1 MSKKVDYSLDNVVK
15 KKLNKKSLTAIIL
28 CAVIVFG
35 IVAYDFFNG
44 RSSCE
49 KTTVAMGTVVTLKL
63 FGFEADNDLDKIET
77 EINGLENSVLSW
89 RKEGSDIY
97 RINGGAGSP
106 VSVSPDTVKII
117 GQCSEIS
124 GDCNGVFDLS
134 IGNVTK
140 LWDFGG
146 ENQRLPSENEIKAAL
161 GNVGYK
167 NVSVSGNAVQIKKG
181 QSLDLGAVGKG
192 FTCDK
197 IKELLDKG
205 KTKSAV
211 ISVGGSLLIYGGRSF
226 SVGIVNPD
234 NDKQSM
240 GTLKLKNVC
249 VSTSGNYEK
258 FFEQDGKRYH
268 HILNATTGYPAT
280 SEFKSV
286 TVVCESGLLSDAL
299 STACYI
305 VGYRKSVEILKK
317 YDAEAVF
324 IFNNNAV
331 KVTDG
336 LSDKFTVTDDGYT
349 LDK

>member
-1 MSKKVDYSLDNVVK
+1 MENGNK
-15 KKLNKKSLTAIIL
+15 KKLGKKSLIAIIL

-35 IVAYDFFNG
+35 IVAYDFIGG

-49 KTTVAMGTVVTLKL
+49 KTSVAMGTVVTVKL
-63 FGFEADNDLDKIET
+63 FGFGAKNDLEKVET
-77 EINGLENSVLSW
+77 EINGLESSVLSW
-89 RKEGSDIY
+89 RKEGSDVY
-97 RINGGAGSP
+97 RINEGAGSP
-106 VSVSPDTVKII
+106 VSVSPDTAKII
-117 GQCSEIS
+117 AQCTSIS
-124 GDCNGVFDLS
+124 DDCNGVFD
-134 IGNVTK
+134 ITVGNITK

-146 ENQRLPSENEIKAAL
+146 ENQRLPSDDEIKTAL
-161 GNVGYK
+161 GSVGYK
-167 NVSVSGNAVQIKKG
+167 NVSVSGNAVRINKG

-192 FTCDK
+192 FACDK
-197 IKELLDKG
+197 IKDLLKKG
-205 KTKSAV
+205 RTKSAV
-211 ISVGGSLLIYGGRSF
+211 VSVGGSLLIYGNRNF
-226 SVGIVNPD
+226 TVGIVNPD

-240 GTLKLKNVC
+240 GTLKLKNTC

-258 FFEQDGKRYH
+258 YFEQDGKRYH

-299 STACYI
+299 STVCYI
-305 VGYRKSVEILKK
+305 AGYRKSVEILKK

-331 KVTDG
+331 KATDG
-336 LSDKFTVTDDGYT
+336 LSGKFTVTDDSYT

>member
-1 MSKKVDYSLDNVVK
+1 MENGAK
-15 KKLNKKSLTAIIL
+15 KKLNKKSLIAIIL

-35 IVAYDFFNG
+35 IVSYDFISG

-49 KTTVAMGTVVTLKL
+49 KTSVAMGTVVTVNL
-63 FGFEADNDLDKIET
+63 FGFGAKNDLDKIET

-89 RKEGSDIY
+89 RKEGSDVY
-97 RINGGAGSP
+97 RINKGSGTQ

-117 GQCSEIS
+117 GQCIDIS
-124 GDCNGVFDLS
+124 DDCGGVFDIT

-146 ENQRLPSENEIKAAL
+146 DNQRLPSDDEIKTAL
-161 GNVGYK
+161 GSVGYK
-167 NVSVSGNAVQIKKG
+167 NVSISGNAVQIKKG

-192 FTCDK
+192 FVCDK

-205 KTKSAV
+205 RTKSAV
-211 ISVGGSLLIYGGRSF
+211 VSVGGSLLIYGNRTF
-226 SVGIVNPD
+226 SVGIINPD

-240 GTLKLKNVC
+240 GTLRLKDTC

-258 FFEQDGKRYH
+258 YFEQDGKRYH

-286 TVVCESGLLSDAL
+286 TVVCESGLISDAL
-299 STACYI
+299 STVCYI
-305 VGYRKSVEILKK
+305 AGYRKSVEILKK
-317 YDAEAVF
+317 FDAEAVF

-331 KVTDG
+331 RVTDG
-336 LSDKFTVTDDGYT
+336 LSGKFTVTDDSYT

>member
-1 MSKKVDYSLDNVVK
+1 MENGAKKN
-15 KKLNKKSLTAIIL
+15 LNKKSLIAVIL

-35 IVAYDFFNG
+35 IVSYDFISG

-49 KTTVAMGTVVTLKL
+49 KTSVAMGTVVTVKL
-63 FGFEADNDLDKIET
+63 FGFGAKNDLDKIET

-89 RKEGSDIY
+89 RKEGSDVY
-97 RINGGAGSP
+97 RINKGSGTQ

-117 GQCSEIS
+117 GQCIDIS
-124 GDCNGVFDLS
+124 DDCGGVFDIT

-146 ENQRLPSENEIKAAL
+146 NHQRLPSDDEIKTAL
-161 GNVGYK
+161 GSVGYK
-167 NVSVSGNAVQIKKG
+167 NVSISGNAVQIKKG

-192 FTCDK
+192 FVCDK

-205 KTKSAV
+205 RTKSAV
-211 ISVGGSLLIYGGRSF
+211 VSVGGSLLIYGNRTF

-240 GTLKLKNVC
+240 GTLKLKDTC

-258 FFEQDGKRYH
+258 YFEQDGKRYH

-286 TVVCESGLLSDAL
+286 TVVCESGLISDAL
-299 STACYI
+299 STVCYI
-305 VGYRKSVEILKK
+305 AGYRKSVEILKK
-317 YDAEAVF
+317 FDAEAVF

-331 KVTDG
+331 RVTDG
-336 LSDKFTVTDDGYT
+336 LSGKFTVTDDSYT

>member
-1 MSKKVDYSLDNVVK
+1 MENDKKRK
-15 KKLNKKSLTAIIL
+15 PNKKSFIAIIL
-28 CAVIVFG
+28 CAVIVLG
-35 IVAYDFFNG
+35 IVSYDFLSG

-49 KTTVAMGTVVTLKL
+49 KTSVAMGTVVTVKL
-63 FGFEADNDLDKIET
+63 FGFGAEKDLDKIET

-89 RKEGSDIY
+89 RKEGSDVY
-97 RINGGAGSP
+97 RINEGAGSP
-106 VSVSPDTVKII
+106 VSVSPDAVKII
-117 GQCSEIS
+117 GQCIDIS
-124 GDCNGVFDLS
+124 DDCNGVFDIS
-134 IGNVTK
+134 VGRVTK
-140 LWDFGG
+140 IWDFGG
-146 ENQRLPSENEIKAAL
+146 ENQRLPSDSEIKSAL
-161 GNVGYK
+161 ADVGYR

-192 FTCDK
+192 FACDK
-197 IKELLDKG
+197 IRELLDKG
-205 KTKSAV
+205 STKSAV
-211 ISVGGSLLIYGGRSF
+211 ISVGGSLLIYGNKTF

-240 GTLKLKNVC
+240 GTLKLKNTC

-258 FFEQDGKRYH
+258 YFEQDGKRYH

-286 TVVCESGLLSDAL
+286 TVVSESGLLSDAL
-299 STACYI
+299 STVCYI
-305 VGYRKSVEILKK
+305 VGYRKSIEILKK

-324 IFNNNAV
+324 IFNNNAI

-336 LSDKFTVTDDGYT
+336 ISGKFTVTDDGYT

>member
-1 MSKKVDYSLDNVVK
+1 MENDKKRK
-15 KKLNKKSLTAIIL
+15 PNKKSFIAIIL
-28 CAVIVFG
+28 CAVIVLG
-35 IVAYDFFNG
+35 IVSYDFLSG

-49 KTTVAMGTVVTLKL
+49 KTSVAMGTVVTVKL
-63 FGFEADNDLDKIET
+63 FGFGAEKDLDKIET

-89 RKEGSDIY
+89 RKEGSDVY
-97 RINGGAGSP
+97 RINEGAGSP
-106 VSVSPDTVKII
+106 VSVSPDAVKII
-117 GQCSEIS
+117 GQCIDIS
-124 GDCNGVFDLS
+124 DDCNGVFDIS
-134 IGNVTK
+134 VGRVTK

-146 ENQRLPSENEIKAAL
+146 ENQRLPSDSEIKSAL
-161 GNVGYK
+161 ADVGYR

-192 FTCDK
+192 FACDK
-197 IKELLDKG
+197 IRELLDKG
-205 KTKSAV
+205 STKSAV
-211 ISVGGSLLIYGGRSF
+211 ISVGGSLLIYGNKTF

-240 GTLKLKNVC
+240 GTLKLKNTC

-258 FFEQDGKRYH
+258 YFEQDGKRYH
-268 HILNATTGYPAT
+268 HILNATTGYPAA

-286 TVVCESGLLSDAL
+286 TVVSESGLLSDAL
-299 STACYI
+299 STVCYI
-305 VGYRKSVEILKK
+305 VGYRKSIEILKK

-336 LSDKFTVTDDGYT
+336 ISGKFTVTDDGYT

>member
-1 MSKKVDYSLDNVVK
+1 MENGAKKN
-15 KKLNKKSLTAIIL
+15 LNKKSLIAIIL

-35 IVAYDFFNG
+35 IVSYDFISG

-49 KTTVAMGTVVTLKL
+49 KTSVAMGTVVTVKL
-63 FGFEADNDLDKIET
+63 FGFGAKNDLDKIET

-89 RKEGSDIY
+89 RKEGSDVY
-97 RINGGAGSP
+97 RINKGSGTQ

-117 GQCSEIS
+117 GKCIDIS
-124 GDCNGVFDLS
+124 DDCGGVFDIT

-146 ENQRLPSENEIKAAL
+146 NHQRLPSDDEIKTAL
-161 GNVGYK
+161 GSVGYK
-167 NVSVSGNAVQIKKG
+167 NVSISGNAVQIKKG

-192 FTCDK
+192 FVCDK

-205 KTKSAV
+205 RTKSAV
-211 ISVGGSLLIYGGRSF
+211 VSVGGSLLIYGNRTF
-226 SVGIVNPD
+226 SVGIINPD

-240 GTLKLKNVC
+240 GTLKLKDTC

-258 FFEQDGKRYH
+258 YFEQDGKRYH

-286 TVVCESGLLSDAL
+286 TVVCESGLISDAL
-299 STACYI
+299 STVCYI
-305 VGYRKSVEILKK
+305 AGYRKSIEILKK
-317 YDAEAVF
+317 FDAEAVF

-331 KVTDG
+331 RVTDG
-336 LSDKFTVTDDGYT
+336 LSGKFTVTDDSYT

>member
-1 MSKKVDYSLDNVVK
+1 MENGTK
-15 KKLNKKSLTAIIL
+15 KKLNKKSLVAIIL
-28 CAVIVFG
+28 CAAIVFG
-35 IVAYDFFNG
+35 IVSYDFISG

-49 KTTVAMGTVVTLKL
+49 RTSVAMGTVITVKL
-63 FGFEADNDLDKIET
+63 FGFGAENDLDRIET

-97 RINGGAGSP
+97 RINEGAGSS
-106 VSVSPDTVKII
+106 VSVSPDTVEII
-117 GQCSEIS
+117 GQCIDIS
-124 GDCNGVFDLS
+124 GDCDGVFD
-134 IGNVTK
+134 ITVGNVTK

-146 ENQRLPSENEIKAAL
+146 DNQRLPSESEIKTAL
-161 GNVGYK
+161 ADVGYK

-205 KTKSAV
+205 RTKSAV
-211 ISVGGSLLIYGGRSF
+211 VSIGGSLLIYGSRTF

-240 GTLKLKNVC
+240 GTLKLKDTC
-249 VSTSGNYEK
+249 VSTSGDYEK
-258 FFEQDGKRYH
+258 YFEQDGKRYH

-286 TVVCESGLLSDAL
+286 TVVCESGIISDAL
-299 STACYI
+299 STVCYI
-305 VGYRKSVEILKK
+305 VGYRKSIEILEE

-336 LSDKFTVTDDGYT
+336 LSEKFTVTDDSYT

>member
-1 MSKKVDYSLDNVVK
+1 MENGAK
-15 KKLNKKSLTAIIL
+15 KKLNKKSLIAIIL

-35 IVAYDFFNG
+35 IVSYDFISG
-44 RSSCE
+44 KSSCE
-49 KTTVAMGTVVTLKL
+49 KTSVAMGTVVTVKL
-63 FGFEADNDLDKIET
+63 FGFGAKNDLDKIET

-89 RKEGSDIY
+89 RKEGSDVY
-97 RINGGAGSP
+97 RINKGSGTQ

-117 GQCSEIS
+117 GQCIDIS
-124 GDCNGVFDLS
+124 DDCGGVFDIT

-146 ENQRLPSENEIKAAL
+146 NNQRLPSDDEIKTAL
-161 GNVGYK
+161 GSVGYK
-167 NVSVSGNAVQIKKG
+167 NVSISGNAVQIKKG

-192 FTCDK
+192 FVCDK

-205 KTKSAV
+205 RTKSAV
-211 ISVGGSLLIYGGRSF
+211 VSVGGSLLIYGNRTF

-240 GTLKLKNVC
+240 GTLKLKDTC

-258 FFEQDGKRYH
+258 YFEQDGKRYH
-268 HILNATTGYPAT
+268 HILNAATGYPAT

-286 TVVCESGLLSDAL
+286 TVVCESGLISDAL
-299 STACYI
+299 STVCYI
-305 VGYRKSVEILKK
+305 AGYRKSIEILKK
-317 YDAEAVF
+317 FDAEAVF

-331 KVTDG
+331 RVTDG
-336 LSDKFTVTDDGYT
+336 LSGKFTVTDDSYT

>member
-1 MSKKVDYSLDNVVK
+1 MENGVK
-15 KKLNKKSLTAIIL
+15 RKLNKKSLIAIIL

-35 IVAYDFFNG
+35 IVSYDFISG

-49 KTTVAMGTVVTLKL
+49 KTSVAMGTVVTVKL
-63 FGFEADNDLDKIET
+63 FGFGADNDLDKIET

-89 RKEGSDIY
+89 RKKGSDVY
-97 RINGGAGSP
+97 RINEGSGTQ

-117 GQCSEIS
+117 GQCIDIS
-124 GDCNGVFDLS
+124 DDCGGVFDIT

-146 ENQRLPSENEIKAAL
+146 DNQRLPSDDEIKTAL
-161 GNVGYK
+161 SSVGYK
-167 NVSVSGNAVQIKKG
+167 NVSISGNAVQIKKG

-192 FTCDK
+192 FACDK

-205 KTKSAV
+205 STKSAIV
-211 ISVGGSLLIYGGRSF
+211 SVGGSLLIYGSRTF

-240 GTLKLKNVC
+240 GTLKLKDTC

-258 FFEQDGKRYH
+258 YFEQDGKRYH

-299 STACYI
+299 STVCYI
-305 VGYRKSVEILKK
+305 AGYRKSVEILKK
-317 YDAEAVF
+317 FDAEAVF

-336 LSDKFTVTDDGYT
+336 LSGKFTVTDGSYT

>member
-1 MSKKVDYSLDNVVK
+1 MENGAK
-15 KKLNKKSLTAIIL
+15 KKLNKKSLIAIIL

-35 IVAYDFFNG
+35 IVSYDFISG
-44 RSSCE
+44 KSSCE
-49 KTTVAMGTVVTLKL
+49 KTSVAMGTVVTVKL
-63 FGFEADNDLDKIET
+63 FGSGAKNDLDKIET

-89 RKEGSDIY
+89 RKEGSDVY
-97 RINGGAGSP
+97 RINKGSGTQ

-117 GQCSEIS
+117 GQCIDIS
-124 GDCNGVFDLS
+124 DDCGGVFDIT

-146 ENQRLPSENEIKAAL
+146 NNQRLPSDDEIKTAL
-161 GNVGYK
+161 GSVGYK
-167 NVSVSGNAVQIKKG
+167 NVSISGNAVQIKKG

-192 FTCDK
+192 FVCDK

-205 KTKSAV
+205 RTKSAV
-211 ISVGGSLLIYGGRSF
+211 VSVGGSLLIYGNRTF

-240 GTLKLKNVC
+240 GTLKLKDTC

-258 FFEQDGKRYH
+258 YFEQDGKRYH
-268 HILNATTGYPAT
+268 HILNAKTGYPAT

-286 TVVCESGLLSDAL
+286 TVVCESGLISDAL
-299 STACYI
+299 STVCYI
-305 VGYRKSVEILKK
+305 AGYRKSIEILKK
-317 YDAEAVF
+317 FDAEAVF

-331 KVTDG
+331 RVTDG
-336 LSDKFTVTDDGYT
+336 LSGKFTVTDDSYT

>member
-1 MSKKVDYSLDNVVK
+1 
-15 KKLNKKSLTAIIL
+15 
-28 CAVIVFG
+28 
-35 IVAYDFFNG
+35 
-44 RSSCE
+44 
-49 KTTVAMGTVVTLKL
+49 MGTVVTVKL
-63 FGFEADNDLDKIET
+63 FGFGAKNDLDKIET

-89 RKEGSDIY
+89 RKEGSDVY
-97 RINGGAGSP
+97 RINKGSGTQ

-117 GQCSEIS
+117 GQCIDIS
-124 GDCNGVFDLS
+124 DDCGGVFDIT

-146 ENQRLPSENEIKAAL
+146 NHQRLPSDDEIKTAL
-161 GNVGYK
+161 GSVGYK
-167 NVSVSGNAVQIKKG
+167 NVSISGNAVQIKKG

-192 FTCDK
+192 FVCDK

-205 KTKSAV
+205 RTKSAV
-211 ISVGGSLLIYGGRSF
+211 VSVGGSLLIYGNRTF

-240 GTLKLKNVC
+240 GTLKLKDTC

-258 FFEQDGKRYH
+258 YFEQDGKRYH

-286 TVVCESGLLSDAL
+286 TVVCESGLISDAL
-299 STACYI
+299 STVCYI
-305 VGYRKSVEILKK
+305 AGYRKSIEILKK
-317 YDAEAVF
+317 FDAEAVF

-331 KVTDG
+331 RVTDG
-336 LSDKFTVTDDGYT
+336 LSGKFTVTDDSYT

>member
-1 MSKKVDYSLDNVVK
+1 MENGAK
-15 KKLNKKSLTAIIL
+15 KKLNKNSLIAIIL

-35 IVAYDFFNG
+35 IVSYDFISG

-49 KTTVAMGTVVTLKL
+49 KTSVAMGTVVTVKL
-63 FGFEADNDLDKIET
+63 FGFGAKNDLDKIET

-89 RKEGSDIY
+89 RKEGSDVY
-97 RINGGAGSP
+97 RINKGSGTQ

-117 GQCSEIS
+117 GQCIDIS
-124 GDCNGVFDLS
+124 DDCGGVFDIT

-146 ENQRLPSENEIKAAL
+146 NNQRLPSDDEIKTAL
-161 GNVGYK
+161 GSVGYK
-167 NVSVSGNAVQIKKG
+167 NVSISGNAVQIKKG

-192 FTCDK
+192 FVCDK

-205 KTKSAV
+205 RTKSAV
-211 ISVGGSLLIYGGRSF
+211 VSVGGSLLIYGNRTF
-226 SVGIVNPD
+226 SIGIVNPD

-240 GTLKLKNVC
+240 GTLKLKDTC

-258 FFEQDGKRYH
+258 YFEQDGKRYH

-286 TVVCESGLLSDAL
+286 TVVCESGLISDAL
-299 STACYI
+299 STVCYI
-305 VGYRKSVEILKK
+305 AGYRKSVEILKK
-317 YDAEAVF
+317 FDAEAVF

-331 KVTDG
+331 RVTDG
-336 LSDKFTVTDDGYT
+336 LSGKFTVTDDSYT

>member
-1 MSKKVDYSLDNVVK
+1 MENDAK
-15 KKLNKKSLTAIIL
+15 KKLNKKSLIAIIL

-35 IVAYDFFNG
+35 IVSYDFISG

-49 KTTVAMGTVVTLKL
+49 KTSVAMGTVITVKL
-63 FGFEADNDLDKIET
+63 FGFGAKNDLDKIET

-89 RKEGSDIY
+89 RKEGSDVY
-97 RINGGAGSP
+97 RINKGSGTQ

-117 GQCSEIS
+117 GQCIDIS
-124 GDCNGVFDLS
+124 DDCGGVFDIT

-140 LWDFGG
+140 LWNFGG
-146 ENQRLPSENEIKAAL
+146 NNQRLPSDDEIKTAL
-161 GNVGYK
+161 GSVGYK
-167 NVSVSGNAVQIKKG
+167 NVSISGNAVQIKKG

-192 FTCDK
+192 FVCDK

-205 KTKSAV
+205 RTKSAV
-211 ISVGGSLLIYGGRSF
+211 VSVGGSLLIYGNRTF

-240 GTLKLKNVC
+240 GTLKLKDTC

-258 FFEQDGKRYH
+258 YFEQDGKRYH

-286 TVVCESGLLSDAL
+286 TVVCESGLISDAL
-299 STACYI
+299 STVCYI
-305 VGYRKSVEILKK
+305 AGYRKSIEILKK
-317 YDAEAVF
+317 FDAEAVF

-331 KVTDG
+331 RVTDG
-336 LSDKFTVTDDGYT
+336 LSGKFTVTDDSYT

>member
-1 MSKKVDYSLDNVVK
+1 MENGAK
-15 KKLNKKSLTAIIL
+15 KKLNKKSLIAIIL

-35 IVAYDFFNG
+35 IVSYDFISG

-49 KTTVAMGTVVTLKL
+49 KTSVAMGTIVTVKL
-63 FGFEADNDLDKIET
+63 FGFGAKNDLDKIET

-89 RKEGSDIY
+89 RKEGSDVY
-97 RINGGAGSP
+97 RINKGSGTQ

-117 GQCSEIS
+117 GQCIDIS
-124 GDCNGVFDLS
+124 DDCGGVFDIT

-146 ENQRLPSENEIKAAL
+146 NNQRLPSDDEIKTAL
-161 GNVGYK
+161 GSVGYK
-167 NVSVSGNAVQIKKG
+167 NVSISGNAVQIKKG

-192 FTCDK
+192 FVCDK

-205 KTKSAV
+205 RTKSAV
-211 ISVGGSLLIYGGRSF
+211 VSVGGSLLIYGNRTF

-240 GTLKLKNVC
+240 GTLKLKDTC

-258 FFEQDGKRYH
+258 YFEQDGKRYH

-286 TVVCESGLLSDAL
+286 TVVCESGLISDAL
-299 STACYI
+299 STVCYI
-305 VGYRKSVEILKK
+305 AGYRKSVEILKK
-317 YDAEAVF
+317 FDAEAVF

-331 KVTDG
+331 RVTDG
-336 LSDKFTVTDDGYT
+336 LSGKFTVTDDSYT

>member
-1 MSKKVDYSLDNVVK
+1 MENGAK
-15 KKLNKKSLTAIIL
+15 KKLNKKSLIAIIL

-35 IVAYDFFNG
+35 IVSYDFISS

-49 KTTVAMGTVVTLKL
+49 KTSVAMGTVVTVKL
-63 FGFEADNDLDKIET
+63 FGFGAKNDLDKIET

-89 RKEGSDIY
+89 RKEGSDVY
-97 RINGGAGSP
+97 RINKGSGTQ
-106 VSVSPDTVKII
+106 VSVSPDTIKII
-117 GQCSEIS
+117 GQCIDIS
-124 GDCNGVFDLS
+124 DDCGGVFDIT

-146 ENQRLPSENEIKAAL
+146 NNQRLPSDDEIKTAL
-161 GNVGYK
+161 GSVGYK
-167 NVSVSGNAVQIKKG
+167 NVSISGNAVQIKKG

-192 FTCDK
+192 FVCDK

-205 KTKSAV
+205 RTKSAV
-211 ISVGGSLLIYGGRSF
+211 VSVGGSLLIYGNRTF

-240 GTLKLKNVC
+240 GTLKLKDTC

-258 FFEQDGKRYH
+258 YFEQDGKRYH

-286 TVVCESGLLSDAL
+286 TVVCESGLISDAL
-299 STACYI
+299 STVCYI
-305 VGYRKSVEILKK
+305 AGYRKSIEILKK
-317 YDAEAVF
+317 FDAEAVF

-331 KVTDG
+331 RVTDG
-336 LSDKFTVTDDGYT
+336 LSGKFTVTDDSYT

>member
-1 MSKKVDYSLDNVVK
+1 MENGAK
-15 KKLNKKSLTAIIL
+15 KKLNKKSLIAIIL

-35 IVAYDFFNG
+35 IVSYDFISG

-49 KTTVAMGTVVTLKL
+49 KTSVAMGTVVTVKL
-63 FGFEADNDLDKIET
+63 FGFGAKNDLDKIET

-89 RKEGSDIY
+89 RKEGSDVY
-97 RINGGAGSP
+97 RINKGSGTQ

-117 GQCSEIS
+117 GQCIDIS
-124 GDCNGVFDLS
+124 DDCGGVFDIT

-146 ENQRLPSENEIKAAL
+146 NNQRLPSDDEIKTAL
-161 GNVGYK
+161 GSVGYK
-167 NVSVSGNAVQIKKG
+167 NVSISGNAVQIKKG

-192 FTCDK
+192 FVCDK

-205 KTKSAV
+205 RTKSAV
-211 ISVGGSLLIYGGRSF
+211 VSVGGSLLIYGNRTF

-240 GTLKLKNVC
+240 GTMKIKDTC

-258 FFEQDGKRYH
+258 YFEMDGKRYH

-286 TVVCESGLLSDAL
+286 TVVCDSGLLSDAL
-299 STACYI
+299 STVCYI
-305 VGYRKSVEILKK
+305 VGYRKSLEILKE

-336 LSDKFTVTDDGYT
+336 LSGKFKVTDDSYT

>member
-1 MSKKVDYSLDNVVK
+1 MENGAK
-15 KKLNKKSLTAIIL
+15 KKLNKKSLIAIIL

-35 IVAYDFFNG
+35 IVSYDFISG

-49 KTTVAMGTVVTLKL
+49 KTSVAMGTVVTVKL
-63 FGFEADNDLDKIET
+63 FGFGAKNDLDKIET

-89 RKEGSDIY
+89 RKEGSDVY
-97 RINGGAGSP
+97 RINKGSGTQ

-117 GQCSEIS
+117 GQCIDIS
-124 GDCNGVFDLS
+124 DDCGGVFDIT

-146 ENQRLPSENEIKAAL
+146 NNQRLPSDDEIKTAL
-161 GNVGYK
+161 GSVGYK
-167 NVSVSGNAVQIKKG
+167 NVSISGNAVQIKKS

-192 FTCDK
+192 FVCDK

-205 KTKSAV
+205 RTKSAV
-211 ISVGGSLLIYGGRSF
+211 VSVGGSLLIYGNRTF
-226 SVGIVNPD
+226 SVGIVNPN

-240 GTLKLKNVC
+240 GTLKLKDTC

-258 FFEQDGKRYH
+258 YFEQDGKRYH

-286 TVVCESGLLSDAL
+286 TVVCESGLISDAL
-299 STACYI
+299 STVCYI
-305 VGYRKSVEILKK
+305 AGYRKSIEILKK
-317 YDAEAVF
+317 FDAEAVF

-331 KVTDG
+331 RVTDG
-336 LSDKFTVTDDGYT
+336 LSGKFTVTDDSYT

>member
-1 MSKKVDYSLDNVVK
+1 MENGAK
-15 KKLNKKSLTAIIL
+15 KKLNKKSLIAIIL

-35 IVAYDFFNG
+35 IVSYDFISG

-49 KTTVAMGTVVTLKL
+49 KTSVAMGTVVTVKL
-63 FGFEADNDLDKIET
+63 FGFGTKNDLDKIET

-89 RKEGSDIY
+89 RKEGSDVY
-97 RINGGAGSP
+97 RINKGSGTQ

-117 GQCSEIS
+117 GQCIDIS
-124 GDCNGVFDLS
+124 DDCGGVFDIT

-146 ENQRLPSENEIKAAL
+146 DHQRLSSDDEIKTAL
-161 GNVGYK
+161 GSVGYK
-167 NVSVSGNAVQIKKG
+167 NVSISGNAVQIKKG

-192 FTCDK
+192 FVCDK

-205 KTKSAV
+205 RTKSAV
-211 ISVGGSLLIYGGRSF
+211 VSVGGSLLIYGNRTF
-226 SVGIVNPD
+226 SVGIINPD

-240 GTLKLKNVC
+240 GTLKLKDTC

-258 FFEQDGKRYH
+258 YFEQDGKRYH

-286 TVVCESGLLSDAL
+286 TVVCESGLISDAL
-299 STACYI
+299 STVCYI
-305 VGYRKSVEILKK
+305 AGYRKSVEILKK
-317 YDAEAVF
+317 FDAEAVF

-331 KVTDG
+331 RVTDG
-336 LSDKFTVTDDGYT
+336 LSGKFTVTDDSYT

>member
-1 MSKKVDYSLDNVVK
+1 MENGAK
-15 KKLNKKSLTAIIL
+15 KKLNKKSLIAIIL

-35 IVAYDFFNG
+35 IVSYDFISG

-49 KTTVAMGTVVTLKL
+49 KTSVAMGTVVTVKL
-63 FGFEADNDLDKIET
+63 FGFGAKNDLDKIET

-89 RKEGSDIY
+89 RKEGSDVY
-97 RINGGAGSP
+97 RINKGSGTQ

-117 GQCSEIS
+117 GQCIDIS
-124 GDCNGVFDLS
+124 DDCGGVFDIT

-146 ENQRLPSENEIKAAL
+146 NHQRLPSDNEIKTAL
-161 GNVGYK
+161 GSVGYK
-167 NVSVSGNAVQIKKG
+167 NISISGNAVQIKKG

-192 FTCDK
+192 FVCDK

-205 KTKSAV
+205 RTKSAV
-211 ISVGGSLLIYGGRSF
+211 VSVGGSLLIYGNRTF
-226 SVGIVNPD
+226 SVGIINPD

-240 GTLKLKNVC
+240 GTLKLKDTC

-258 FFEQDGKRYH
+258 YFEQDGKRYH
-268 HILNATTGYPAT
+268 HILNAITGYPAT

-286 TVVCESGLLSDAL
+286 TVVCESGLISDAL
-299 STACYI
+299 STVCYI
-305 VGYRKSVEILKK
+305 AGYRKSIEILKK
-317 YDAEAVF
+317 FDAEAVF

-331 KVTDG
+331 RVTDG
-336 LSDKFTVTDDGYT
+336 LSGKFTVTDDSYT

>member
-1 MSKKVDYSLDNVVK
+1 MENGAK
-15 KKLNKKSLTAIIL
+15 KKLNKKSLIAIIL

-35 IVAYDFFNG
+35 IVSYDFISG

-49 KTTVAMGTVVTLKL
+49 KTSVAMGTVVTVKL
-63 FGFEADNDLDKIET
+63 FGFGAKNDLDKIET

-89 RKEGSDIY
+89 RKEGSDVY
-97 RINGGAGSP
+97 RINKGSGTQ

-117 GQCSEIS
+117 GQCIDIS
-124 GDCNGVFDLS
+124 DDCGGVFDIT

-146 ENQRLPSENEIKAAL
+146 NNQRLPSDDEIKTAL
-161 GNVGYK
+161 ASVGYK
-167 NVSVSGNAVQIKKG
+167 NVSISGNAVQIKKG

-192 FTCDK
+192 FVCDK

-205 KTKSAV
+205 RTKSAV
-211 ISVGGSLLIYGGRSF
+211 VSVGGSLLIYGNRTF

-240 GTLKLKNVC
+240 GTLKLKDTC

-258 FFEQDGKRYH
+258 YFEQDGKRYH
-268 HILNATTGYPAT
+268 HILNAKTGYPAT

-286 TVVCESGLLSDAL
+286 TVVCESGLISDAL
-299 STACYI
+299 STVCYI
-305 VGYRKSVEILKK
+305 AGYRKSIEILKK
-317 YDAEAVF
+317 FDAEAVF

-331 KVTDG
+331 RVTDG
-336 LSDKFTVTDDGYT
+336 LSGKFTVTDDSYT

>member
-1 MSKKVDYSLDNVVK
+1 MENGAK
-15 KKLNKKSLTAIIL
+15 KKLNKNSLIAIIL

-35 IVAYDFFNG
+35 IVSYDFISG

-49 KTTVAMGTVVTLKL
+49 KTSVAMGTVVTVKL
-63 FGFEADNDLDKIET
+63 FGFGAKNDLDKIET

-89 RKEGSDIY
+89 RKEGSDVY
-97 RINGGAGSP
+97 RINKGSGTQ

-117 GQCSEIS
+117 GQCIDIS
-124 GDCNGVFDLS
+124 DDCGGVFDIT

-146 ENQRLPSENEIKAAL
+146 NNQRLPSDDEIKTAL
-161 GNVGYK
+161 GSVGYK
-167 NVSVSGNAVQIKKG
+167 NVSISGNAVQIKKG

-192 FTCDK
+192 FVCDK

-205 KTKSAV
+205 RTKSAV
-211 ISVGGSLLIYGGRSF
+211 VSVGGSLLIYGNRTF

-240 GTLKLKNVC
+240 GTLKLKDTC

-258 FFEQDGKRYH
+258 YFEQDGKRYH
-268 HILNATTGYPAT
+268 HILNAKTGYPAT

-286 TVVCESGLLSDAL
+286 TVVCESGLISDAL
-299 STACYI
+299 STVCYI
-305 VGYRKSVEILKK
+305 AGYRKSIEILKK
-317 YDAEAVF
+317 FDAEAVF

-331 KVTDG
+331 RVTDG
-336 LSDKFTVTDDGYT
+336 LSGKFTVTDDSYT

>member
-1 MSKKVDYSLDNVVK
+1 MENGAK
-15 KKLNKKSLTAIIL
+15 KKLNKKSLIAVIL

-35 IVAYDFFNG
+35 IVSYDFISG

-49 KTTVAMGTVVTLKL
+49 KTSVAMGTVVTVKL
-63 FGFEADNDLDKIET
+63 FGFGAKNDLDKIET

-89 RKEGSDIY
+89 RKEGSDVY
-97 RINGGAGSP
+97 RINKGSGTQ

-117 GQCSEIS
+117 GQCIDIS
-124 GDCNGVFDLS
+124 DDCGGVFDIT

-146 ENQRLPSENEIKAAL
+146 NNQRLPSDDEIKTAL
-161 GNVGYK
+161 GSVGYK
-167 NVSVSGNAVQIKKG
+167 NVSISGNAVQIKKG

-192 FTCDK
+192 FVCDK

-205 KTKSAV
+205 RTKSAV
-211 ISVGGSLLIYGGRSF
+211 VSVGGSLLIYGNRTF

-240 GTLKLKNVC
+240 GALKLKDTC

-258 FFEQDGKRYH
+258 YFEQDGKRYH

-286 TVVCESGLLSDAL
+286 TVVCESGLISDAL
-299 STACYI
+299 STVCYI
-305 VGYRKSVEILKK
+305 AGYRKSIEILKK
-317 YDAEAVF
+317 FDAEAVF

-331 KVTDG
+331 RVTDG
-336 LSDKFTVTDDGYT
+336 LSGKFTVTDDSYT

>member
-89 RKEGSDIY
+89 RKEGSDVY

-124 GDCNGVFDLS
+124 ADCNGVFDLS

-240 GTLKLKNVC
+240 GTLKLKNDC

>member
-1 MSKKVDYSLDNVVK
+1 MEKGAKKR
-15 KKLNKKSLTAIIL
+15 LNKKSLTAIIL

-35 IVAYDFFNG
+35 IVSYDFISG

-49 KTTVAMGTVVTLKL
+49 KTSVAMGTVVTVKL
-63 FGFEADNDLDKIET
+63 FGFGAKNDLEKVET
-77 EINGLENSVLSW
+77 EINGLESSVLSW
-89 RKEGSDIY
+89 RKEGSDVY
-97 RINGGAGSP
+97 RINEGAGSP
-106 VSVSPDTVKII
+106 VSVSPDTAKII
-117 GQCSEIS
+117 AQCTSIS
-124 GDCNGVFDLS
+124 DDCNGVFD
-134 IGNVTK
+134 ITVGNITK

-146 ENQRLPSENEIKAAL
+146 ENQRLPSDDEIKTAL
-161 GNVGYK
+161 GSVGYK
-167 NVSVSGNAVQIKKG
+167 NVSVSGNAVRINKG

-192 FTCDK
+192 FACEK
-197 IKELLDKG
+197 IKELLDKSS
-205 KTKSAV
+205 TKSAV
-211 ISVGGSLLIYGGRSF
+211 VSVGGSLLIYGNRNF
-226 SVGIVNPD
+226 PVGIVNPD

-240 GTLKLKNVC
+240 GTLKLKDTC

-258 FFEQDGKRYH
+258 YFEKNGKRYH

-286 TVVCESGLLSDAL
+286 TVVCSSGLLSDAL
-299 STACYI
+299 STVCYI
-305 VGYRKSVEILKK
+305 AGYRKSVDILKE

-336 LSDKFTVTDDGYT
+336 LADKFTVTDDSYT

>member
-1 MSKKVDYSLDNVVK
+1 MENGAK
-15 KKLNKKSLTAIIL
+15 KKLNKKSLIAVIL

-35 IVAYDFFNG
+35 IVSYDFISG

-49 KTTVAMGTVVTLKL
+49 KTSVAMGTVVTVKL
-63 FGFEADNDLDKIET
+63 FGFGAKNDLDKIET

-89 RKEGSDIY
+89 RKEGSDVY
-97 RINGGAGSP
+97 RINKGSGTQ

-117 GQCSEIS
+117 GQCIDIS
-124 GDCNGVFDLS
+124 DDCGGVFDIT
-134 IGNVTK
+134 IGNVTR

-146 ENQRLPSENEIKAAL
+146 NNQRLPSDDEIKTAL
-161 GNVGYK
+161 GSVGYK
-167 NVSVSGNAVQIKKG
+167 NVSISGNAVQIKKG

-192 FTCDK
+192 FVCDK

-205 KTKSAV
+205 RTKSAV
-211 ISVGGSLLIYGGRSF
+211 VSVGGSLLIYGNRTF

-240 GTLKLKNVC
+240 GTLKLKDTC

-258 FFEQDGKRYH
+258 YFEQDGKRYH

-286 TVVCESGLLSDAL
+286 TVVCESGLISDAL
-299 STACYI
+299 STVCYI
-305 VGYRKSVEILKK
+305 AGYRKSIEILKK
-317 YDAEAVF
+317 FDAEAVF

-331 KVTDG
+331 RVTDG
-336 LSDKFTVTDDGYT
+336 LSGKFTVTDDSYT

>member
-1 MSKKVDYSLDNVVK
+1 MENGAK
-15 KKLNKKSLTAIIL
+15 KKLNKKSLIAIIL

-35 IVAYDFFNG
+35 IVSYDFISVK
-44 RSSCE
+44 SSCE
-49 KTTVAMGTVVTLKL
+49 KTSVAMGTVVTVKL
-63 FGFEADNDLDKIET
+63 FGFGAKNDLDKIET

-89 RKEGSDIY
+89 RKEGSDVY
-97 RINGGAGSP
+97 RINKGSGTQ

-117 GQCSEIS
+117 GQCIDIS
-124 GDCNGVFDLS
+124 DDCGGVFDIT

-146 ENQRLPSENEIKAAL
+146 NNQRLPSDDEIKTAL
-161 GNVGYK
+161 GSVGYK
-167 NVSVSGNAVQIKKG
+167 NVSISGNAVQIKKG

-192 FTCDK
+192 FVCDK

-205 KTKSAV
+205 RTKSAV
-211 ISVGGSLLIYGGRSF
+211 VSVGGSLLIYGNRTF

-240 GTLKLKNVC
+240 GTLKLKDTC

-258 FFEQDGKRYH
+258 YFEQDGKRYH

-286 TVVCESGLLSDAL
+286 TVVCESGLISDAL
-299 STACYI
+299 STVCYI
-305 VGYRKSVEILKK
+305 AGYRKSIEILKK
-317 YDAEAVF
+317 FDAEAVF

-331 KVTDG
+331 RVTDG
-336 LSDKFTVTDDGYT
+336 LSGKFTVTDDSYT

>member
-1 MSKKVDYSLDNVVK
+1 MENGTK
-15 KKLNKKSLTAIIL
+15 KKLNKKSLVAIIL
-28 CAVIVFG
+28 CAAIVFG
-35 IVAYDFFNG
+35 IVSYDFISG

-49 KTTVAMGTVVTLKL
+49 RTSVAMGTVITVKL
-63 FGFEADNDLDKIET
+63 FGFGAENDLDRIET
-77 EINGLENSVLSW
+77 EINGFENSVLSW

-97 RINGGAGSP
+97 RINEGAGSS
-106 VSVSPDTVKII
+106 VSVSPDTVEII
-117 GQCSEIS
+117 GQCIDIS
-124 GDCNGVFDLS
+124 GDCDGVFD
-134 IGNVTK
+134 ITVGNVTK

-146 ENQRLPSENEIKAAL
+146 DNQRLPSESEIKTAL
-161 GNVGYK
+161 ADVGYK

-197 IKELLDKG
+197 IKDLLDKG
-205 KTKSAV
+205 RTKSAV
-211 ISVGGSLLIYGGRSF
+211 VSIGGSLLIYGSRTF

-240 GTLKLKNVC
+240 GTLKLKDTC
-249 VSTSGNYEK
+249 VSTSGDYEK
-258 FFEQDGKRYH
+258 YFEQDGKRYH

-286 TVVCESGLLSDAL
+286 TVVCESGIISDAL
-299 STACYI
+299 STVCYI
-305 VGYRKSVEILKK
+305 VGYRKSIEILEE

-336 LSDKFTVTDDGYT
+336 LSEKFTVTDDSYT

>member
-1 MSKKVDYSLDNVVK
+1 MENGAK
-15 KKLNKKSLTAIIL
+15 KKLNKKSLIAVIL

-35 IVAYDFFNG
+35 IVSYDFISG

-49 KTTVAMGTVVTLKL
+49 KTSVAMGTVVTVKL
-63 FGFEADNDLDKIET
+63 FGFGAKNDLDKIET

-89 RKEGSDIY
+89 RKEGSDVY
-97 RINGGAGSP
+97 RINKGSGTQ

-117 GQCSEIS
+117 GQCIDIS
-124 GDCNGVFDLS
+124 DDCGGVFDIT

-146 ENQRLPSENEIKAAL
+146 NNQRLPSDDEIKTAL
-161 GNVGYK
+161 GSVGYK
-167 NVSVSGNAVQIKKG
+167 NVSISGNAVQIKKG

-192 FTCDK
+192 FVCDK

-205 KTKSAV
+205 RTKSAV
-211 ISVGGSLLIYGGRSF
+211 VSVGGSLLIYGNRTF
-226 SVGIVNPD
+226 SIGIVNPD

-240 GTLKLKNVC
+240 GTLKLKDTC

-258 FFEQDGKRYH
+258 YFEQDGKRYH

-286 TVVCESGLLSDAL
+286 TVVCESGLISDAL
-299 STACYI
+299 STVCYI
-305 VGYRKSVEILKK
+305 AGYRKSIEILKK
-317 YDAEAVF
+317 FDAEAVF

-331 KVTDG
+331 RVTDG
-336 LSDKFTVTDDGYT
+336 LSGKFTVTDDSYS

>member
-1 MSKKVDYSLDNVVK
+1 MENGAK
-15 KKLNKKSLTAIIL
+15 KKLNKKSLIAIIL

-35 IVAYDFFNG
+35 IVSYDFISG
-44 RSSCE
+44 KSSCE
-49 KTTVAMGTVVTLKL
+49 KTSVAMGTVVTVKL
-63 FGFEADNDLDKIET
+63 FGFGAKNDLDKIET

-89 RKEGSDIY
+89 RKEGSDVY
-97 RINGGAGSP
+97 RINKGSGTQ

-117 GQCSEIS
+117 GQCIDIS
-124 GDCNGVFDLS
+124 DDCGGVFDIT

-146 ENQRLPSENEIKAAL
+146 NNQRLPSDDEIKTAL
-161 GNVGYK
+161 GSVGYK
-167 NVSVSGNAVQIKKG
+167 NVSISGNAVQIKKG

-192 FTCDK
+192 FVCDK

-205 KTKSAV
+205 RTKSAV
-211 ISVGGSLLIYGGRSF
+211 VSVGGSLLIYGNRTF

-240 GTLKLKNVC
+240 GTLKLKDTC

-258 FFEQDGKRYH
+258 YFEQNGKRYH
-268 HILNATTGYPAT
+268 HILNAKTGYPAT

-286 TVVCESGLLSDAL
+286 TVVCESGLISDAL
-299 STACYI
+299 STVCYI
-305 VGYRKSVEILKK
+305 AGYRKSVEILKK
-317 YDAEAVF
+317 FDAEAVF

-331 KVTDG
+331 RVTDG
-336 LSDKFTVTDDGYT
+336 LSGKFTVTDDSYT

>member
-1 MSKKVDYSLDNVVK
+1 MENGAK
-15 KKLNKKSLTAIIL
+15 KKLNKKSLIAVIL

-35 IVAYDFFNG
+35 IVSYDFISG

-49 KTTVAMGTVVTLKL
+49 KTSVAMGTVVTVKL
-63 FGFEADNDLDKIET
+63 FGFGAKNDLDKIET

-89 RKEGSDIY
+89 RKEGSDVY
-97 RINGGAGSP
+97 RINKGSGTQ

-117 GQCSEIS
+117 GQCIDIS
-124 GDCNGVFDLS
+124 DDCGGVFDIT

-146 ENQRLPSENEIKAAL
+146 NHQRLPSDDEIKTAL
-161 GNVGYK
+161 GSVGYK
-167 NVSVSGNAVQIKKG
+167 NVSISGNAVQIKKS

-192 FTCDK
+192 FVCDK

-205 KTKSAV
+205 RTKSAV
-211 ISVGGSLLIYGGRSF
+211 VSVGGSLLIYGNRTF

-240 GTLKLKNVC
+240 GTLKLKDTC

-258 FFEQDGKRYH
+258 YFEQDGKRYH

-286 TVVCESGLLSDAL
+286 TVVCESGLISDAL
-299 STACYI
+299 STVCYI
-305 VGYRKSVEILKK
+305 AGYRKSIEILKK
-317 YDAEAVF
+317 FDAEAVF

-331 KVTDG
+331 RVTDG
-336 LSDKFTVTDDGYT
+336 LSGKFTVTDDSYT

>member
-1 MSKKVDYSLDNVVK
+1 MENGAK
-15 KKLNKKSLTAIIL
+15 KKLNKKSLIAIIL

-35 IVAYDFFNG
+35 IVSYDFISG
-44 RSSCE
+44 KSSCE
-49 KTTVAMGTVVTLKL
+49 KTSVAMGTVVTVKL
-63 FGFEADNDLDKIET
+63 FGFGAKNDLDKIET

-89 RKEGSDIY
+89 RKEGSDVY
-97 RINGGAGSP
+97 RINKGSGTQ

-117 GQCSEIS
+117 GQCIDIS
-124 GDCNGVFDLS
+124 DDCGGVFDIT

-146 ENQRLPSENEIKAAL
+146 NNQRLPSDDEIKTAL
-161 GNVGYK
+161 GSVGYK
-167 NVSVSGNAVQIKKG
+167 NVSISGNAVQIKKG

-192 FTCDK
+192 FVCDK

-205 KTKSAV
+205 RTKSAV
-211 ISVGGSLLIYGGRSF
+211 VSVGGSLLIYGNRTF
-226 SVGIVNPD
+226 SVGIVNRD

-240 GTLKLKNVC
+240 GTLKLKDTC

-258 FFEQDGKRYH
+258 YFEQDGKRYH

-286 TVVCESGLLSDAL
+286 TVVCESGLISDAL
-299 STACYI
+299 STVCYI
-305 VGYRKSVEILKK
+305 AGYRKSIEILKK
-317 YDAEAVF
+317 FDAEAVF

-331 KVTDG
+331 RVTDG
-336 LSDKFTVTDDGYT
+336 LSGKFTVTDDSYT

>member
-1 MSKKVDYSLDNVVK
+1 MENGAK
-15 KKLNKKSLTAIIL
+15 KKLNKKSLIAVIL

-35 IVAYDFFNG
+35 IVSYDFISG

-49 KTTVAMGTVVTLKL
+49 KTSVAMGTVVTVKL
-63 FGFEADNDLDKIET
+63 FGFGAKNDLDKIET

-89 RKEGSDIY
+89 RKEGSDVY
-97 RINGGAGSP
+97 RINKGSGTQ

-117 GQCSEIS
+117 GQCIDIS
-124 GDCNGVFDLS
+124 DDCGGVFDIT

-146 ENQRLPSENEIKAAL
+146 NNQRLPSDDEIKTAL
-161 GNVGYK
+161 GSVGYK
-167 NVSVSGNAVQIKKG
+167 NVSISGNAVQIKKG

-192 FTCDK
+192 FVCDK

-205 KTKSAV
+205 RTKSAV
-211 ISVGGSLLIYGGRSF
+211 VSVGGSLLIYGNRTF

-240 GTLKLKNVC
+240 GTLKLKDTC

-258 FFEQDGKRYH
+258 YFEQDGKRYH

-286 TVVCESGLLSDAL
+286 TVVCESGLISDAL
-299 STACYI
+299 STVCYI
-305 VGYRKSVEILKK
+305 AGYRKSVEILKK
-317 YDAEAVF
+317 FDAEAVF

-331 KVTDG
+331 RVTDG
-336 LSDKFTVTDDGYT
+336 LSGKFTVTDDSYT

>member
-1 MSKKVDYSLDNVVK
+1 MENGAK
-15 KKLNKKSLTAIIL
+15 KKLNKKSLIAVIL

-35 IVAYDFFNG
+35 IVSYDFISG

-49 KTTVAMGTVVTLKL
+49 KTSVAMGTVVTVKL
-63 FGFEADNDLDKIET
+63 FGFGAKNDLDKIET

-89 RKEGSDIY
+89 RKEGSDVY
-97 RINGGAGSP
+97 RINKGSGTQ

-117 GQCSEIS
+117 GQCIDIS
-124 GDCNGVFDLS
+124 DDCGGVFDIT

-146 ENQRLPSENEIKAAL
+146 NNQRLPSDDEIKTAL
-161 GNVGYK
+161 GSVGYK
-167 NVSVSGNAVQIKKG
+167 NVSISGNAVQIKKS

-192 FTCDK
+192 FVCDK

-205 KTKSAV
+205 RTKSAV
-211 ISVGGSLLIYGGRSF
+211 VSVGGSLLIYGNRTF

-240 GTLKLKNVC
+240 GTLKLKDTC

-258 FFEQDGKRYH
+258 YFEQDGKRYH

-286 TVVCESGLLSDAL
+286 TVVCESGLISDAL
-299 STACYI
+299 STVCYI
-305 VGYRKSVEILKK
+305 AGYRKSIEILKK
-317 YDAEAVF
+317 FDAEAVF

-331 KVTDG
+331 RVTDG
-336 LSDKFTVTDDGYT
+336 LSGKFTVTDDSYT

>member
-1 MSKKVDYSLDNVVK
+1 MENGAK
-15 KKLNKKSLTAIIL
+15 KKLNKKSLIAVIL

-35 IVAYDFFNG
+35 IVSYDFISG

-49 KTTVAMGTVVTLKL
+49 KTSVAMGTVITVKL
-63 FGFEADNDLDKIET
+63 FGFGAKNDLDKIET

-97 RINGGAGSP
+97 RINKGSGTQ

-117 GQCSEIS
+117 GQCIDIS
-124 GDCNGVFDLS
+124 DDCGGVFDIT

-146 ENQRLPSENEIKAAL
+146 NNQRLPSDDEIKTAL
-161 GNVGYK
+161 GSVGYK
-167 NVSVSGNAVQIKKG
+167 NVSISGNAVQIKKG

-192 FTCDK
+192 FVCDK

-205 KTKSAV
+205 RTKSAV
-211 ISVGGSLLIYGGRSF
+211 VSVGGSLLIYGNRTF

-240 GTLKLKNVC
+240 GTLKLKDTC

-258 FFEQDGKRYH
+258 YFEQDGKRYH

-286 TVVCESGLLSDAL
+286 TVVCESGLISDAL
-299 STACYI
+299 STVCYI
-305 VGYRKSVEILKK
+305 AGYRKSIEILKK
-317 YDAEAVF
+317 FDAEAVF

-331 KVTDG
+331 RVTDG
-336 LSDKFTVTDDGYT
+336 LSGKFTVTDDSYT

>member
-1 MSKKVDYSLDNVVK
+1 MKNGAKNK
-15 KKLNKKSLTAIIL
+15 FNKKSLIAVIL

-35 IVAYDFFNG
+35 IVSYDFISG
-44 RSSCE
+44 RNSCE
-49 KTTVAMGTVVTLKL
+49 KTSVAMGTVVTFNLYG
-63 FGFEADNDLDKIET
+63 FGAKNDLDKIET

-89 RKEGSDIY
+89 RKKGSDVY
-97 RINGGAGSP
+97 RINERAGAS
-106 VSVSPDTVKII
+106 VSVSPDTAKII
-117 GQCSEIS
+117 GQCIDIS
-124 GDCNGVFDLS
+124 DDCGGVFDIT

-146 ENQRLPSENEIKAAL
+146 NNQRLPSDDEIKTAL
-161 GNVGYK
+161 GSVGYK
-167 NVSVSGNAVQIKKG
+167 NVSISGNAVRINKG

-192 FTCDK
+192 FACDK
-197 IKELLDKG
+197 IKDLLAKG
-205 KTKSAV
+205 RTKSAV
-211 ISVGGSLLIYGGRSF
+211 VSVGGSLLIYGNRTF
-226 SVGIVNPD
+226 PIGIVNPD

-240 GTLKLKNVC
+240 GTLKLKDTC

-258 FFEQDGKRYH
+258 YFEKDGKRFH

-286 TVVCESGLLSDAL
+286 TVVCSSGLLSDAL
-299 STACYI
+299 STVCYI
-305 VGYRKSVEILKK
+305 AGYRKSVDILKE

-336 LSDKFTVTDDGYT
+336 LADKFTVTDDSYT

>member
-1 MSKKVDYSLDNVVK
+1 MENGAK
-15 KKLNKKSLTAIIL
+15 KKLNKKSLIAIIL

-35 IVAYDFFNG
+35 IVSYDFISG

-49 KTTVAMGTVVTLKL
+49 KTSVAMGTVVTVKL
-63 FGFEADNDLDKIET
+63 FGFGAKNDLDKIET

-89 RKEGSDIY
+89 RKEGSDVY
-97 RINGGAGSP
+97 RINKGSGTQ

-117 GQCSEIS
+117 GQCIDIS
-124 GDCNGVFDLS
+124 DDCGGVFDIT

-146 ENQRLPSENEIKAAL
+146 NNQRLPSDDEIKTAL
-161 GNVGYK
+161 GSVGYK
-167 NVSVSGNAVQIKKG
+167 NVSISGNAVQIKKG

-192 FTCDK
+192 FVCDK

-205 KTKSAV
+205 RTKSAV
-211 ISVGGSLLIYGGRSF
+211 VSVGGSLLIYGNRTF
-226 SVGIVNPD
+226 SVGIINPD

-240 GTLKLKNVC
+240 GTLKLKDTC

-258 FFEQDGKRYH
+258 YFEQDGKRYH

-286 TVVCESGLLSDAL
+286 TVVCESGLISDAL
-299 STACYI
+299 STVCYI
-305 VGYRKSVEILKK
+305 AGYRKSVEILKK
-317 YDAEAVF
+317 FDAEAVF

-331 KVTDG
+331 RVTDG
-336 LSDKFTVTDDGYT
+336 LSGKFTVTDDSYT